1 MLQESAVQHYGAFL
15 EVAQSLSA
23 MREEVRAIGAHL
35 DALRDDLPGLNDAC
49 TSFTERASDFA
60 AKRSQNK
67 QLQRTPMHHLFSLS
81 KLSQHR
87 FICLIKHLSSFMKC
101 IVYM

>member
-1 MLQESAVQHYGAFL
+1 MQHYGAFL

-49 TSFTERASDFA
+49 TSFTERASNFA

-67 QLQRTPMHHLFSLS
+67 QLQRAPMHPSFQSFNHWLFFQSCSVYTSFLS
-81 KLSQHR
+81 
-87 FICLIKHLSSFMKC
+87 
-101 IVYM
+101 